1 MPSRLTMH
9 EIVIPGADELSVHVG
24 VPSDWVT
31 RMVEEPPSFLAHMPQ
46 ETAGPFGDN
55 LIVGVERL
63 DDSAPQDLEELQG
76 IAYVQAFSSVP
87 DFYAIDDRPFDI
99 AGEPGW
105 FRASLQSAP
114 TGLSAVNLQIF
125 TRRGDLLVTL
135 ALTTMGLRD
144 REATELYDDQ
154 TESCSITERTS

>member
-9 EIVIPGADELSVHVG
+9 EIVMPGADELSVHVG

-31 RMVEEPPSFLAHMPQ
+31 RMVEEPPSFLAHMPE

-63 DDSAPQDLEELQG
+63 DASAPKELDELQG
-76 IAYVQAFSSVP
+76 LAYVQAFSSVP
-87 DFYAIDDRPFDI
+87 DFYAIDDRSLDI

-114 TGLSAVNLQIF
+114 TGITAVNRQIF
-125 TRRGDLLVTL
+125 TRRGDVLVTL
-135 ALTTMGLRD
+135 SLTTMGLRD
-144 REATELYDDQ
+144 REATELFEDLVD
-154 TESCSITERTS
+154 TFNISERTS